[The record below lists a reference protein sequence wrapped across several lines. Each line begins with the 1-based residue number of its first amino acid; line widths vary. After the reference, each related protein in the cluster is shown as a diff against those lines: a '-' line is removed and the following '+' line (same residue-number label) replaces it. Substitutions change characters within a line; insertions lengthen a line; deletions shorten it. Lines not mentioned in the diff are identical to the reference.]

1 MLGQQEWIAI
11 QNAPVQ
17 AQASFAVNTIY
28 SSDKMS
34 SEVYLCKN
42 TFPYPQDQGQKSI
55 FTVPA
60 V

>member
-34 SEVYLCKN
+34 SEVYLCKDKVFILQL
-42 TFPYPQDQGQKSI
+42 TFI
-55 FTVPA
+55 F
-60 V
+60 